1 MRRELNASRA
11 RDDAGRVGVSARF
24 IPSGRARARRST
36 AMTRATTVVSL
47 DVRGYAA
54 DGSTHVLAHV
64 VQYAHESDGR
74 GGARVELTPSDGR
87 TTFTRYVC
95 ALTPETFANMREK
108 QSLTLSSPM
117 ECGDVREGAEK
128 GDDGIP
134 ETTLAV
140 LACEHGEE
148 RLEIVEDGGHRLVSV
163 LEMPFEA
170 MDERE
175 LRERVSE
182 EFGAMRAGSTAA
194 SASARCSARRR
205 GPVAVAV
212 TNKGTN
218 ERTFDRDRRVCA
230 LTSG

>member
-1 MRRELNASRA
+1 
-11 RDDAGRVGVSARF
+11 
-24 IPSGRARARRST
+24 
-36 AMTRATTVVSL
+36 MTRATTVVSL

-54 DGSTHVLAHV
+54 DGSTHRVCSRASFE
-64 VQYAHESDGR
+64 YAHESDGR

-87 TTFTRYVC
+87 ATCTRYVC

-117 ECGDVREGAEK
+117 ECAETCARALRRATTES
-128 GDDGIP
+128 P

-140 LACEHGEE
+140 LACEHAGRA

-182 EFGAMRAGSTAA
+182 EFGAMRARLAA
-194 SASARCSARRR
+194 Y
-205 GPVAVAV
+205 
-212 TNKGTN
+212 
-218 ERTFDRDRRVCA
+218 ERKFGA
-230 LTSG
+230 L